1 MIEILEAC
9 PANAVTGGP
18 EAIHQFISLLNQQH
32 GIHARVWYWD
42 AFGDPCPAEYKKYG
56 CEYVTR
62 LPEDYDVLIFP
73 EIWASCVSDY
83 SRGIKCIHWLGID
96 AYPIRTPKEKLGAF
110 IGDSDIVHIAQS
122 DYAQDFLKKLGVEHL
137 FKCTDTLNEDFYT
150 EYEEEERSDAI
161 LYNPAKATAF
171 QHRLMAECSDMTFKP
186 IKGMT
191 RAEVINA
198 MRHAKLYLDF
208 GEFPGRE
215 RIPREAGLCGCCL
228 ITSKIGSAAYD
239 GDFAH
244 DYKFES
250 KDGHI
255 WAIKHKMQ
263 YVLDHYEEAREDFER
278 YRQQLRDDTR
288 DVPKQVKDIARA
300 LIEILNN
307 NSGV

>member
-1 MIEILEAC
+1 MEILEAC
-9 PANAVTGGP
+9 PANAATGGP
-18 EAIHQFISLLNQQH
+18 EAIHQFISELNKQP

-42 AFGDPCPAEYKKYG
+42 AYGDPCPDEYKKYG

-62 LPEDYDVLIFP
+62 LPDDYDVLIFP
-73 EIWASCVSDY
+73 EIWAACVGDY
-83 SRGIKCIHWLGID
+83 PRGIKCIHWLGID
-96 AYPIRTPKEKLGAF
+96 AYPIRTPREKLGSF
-110 IGDSDIVHIAQS
+110 LGDVNIVHIAQS
-122 DYAQDFLKKLGVEHL
+122 EYAKDFLKKLGVKYL
-137 FKCTDTLNEDFYT
+137 FKCTDTLNDDFYE
-150 EYEEEERSDAI
+150 EYEEEERSDTI
-161 LYNPAKATAF
+161 LYNPAKATDF
-171 QHRLMAECSDMTFKP
+171 QRRLMAECSDMTFKP

-255 WAIKHKMQ
+255 WAIKHKIQ
-263 YVLDHYEEAREDFER
+263 YVLEHYEECSKDFGRFRE
-278 YRQQLRDDTR
+278 QLKNDREN
-288 DVPKQVKDIARA
+288 VPEQVKGIARA
-300 LIEILNN
+300 LNEIFNN
-307 NSGV
+307 NSGI